1 LSRFSFVES
10 HHRAFGVKR
19 LCQILGISRSGF
31 YRWRQAA
38 SSRAGR
44 KAADSRLADRV
55 RKIHADSGATYGSR
69 RVHAELRDQGHR
81 VNRKRVERVMREHRI
96 VGRHLRRRCR
106 TTIPDPSASPVPD
119 LLKRNFSTG
128 GANARWCGD
137 VTYLPV
143 ASGRWMYLA
152 TVIDIGTR
160 RLLGYSM
167 AEHMRAELV
176 IDALNAAVAT
186 RSGNVAG
193 VIFNSDH
200 GAQYTSKA
208 FADACAAAGVRQ
220 SMGAVGSSADN
231 SLAEAFFAS
240 LKREIL
246 PAHGWPNTHQARLEV
261 FRWLTFYNTRRRHSA
276 LGHLSPAEYEQ
287 RSSTLAA
294 AA

>member
-1 LSRFSFVES
+1 M
-10 HHRAFGVKR
+10 APGCFGPG
-19 LCQILGISRSGF
+19 CPQ
-31 YRWRQAA
+31 
-38 SSRAGR
+38 GR
-44 KAADSRLADRV
+44 GQSPGRV
-55 RKIHADSGATYGSR
+55 RRIHAGSGATYGSP
-69 RVHAELRDQGHR
+69 RVNAELRGQGHR

-119 LLKRNFSTG
+119 LLRRDFSTG
-128 GANARWCGD
+128 AANARWCGD

-143 ASGRWMYLA
+143 ASRWMYLA

-167 AEHMRAELV
+167 AERMRAELV

-186 RSGNVAG
+186 RGGNVAG

-246 PAHGWPNTHQARLEV
+246 PTHGWPDMHQARLEV

-276 LGHLSPAEYEQ
+276 LGRLSPAEYEQ